1 LAPGCRPARL
11 DPPSETRRECVFFL
25 YAHYTTE
32 GHPTAERME
41 HEHLI
46 DPDLI
51 DHDASAQAVHNQI
64 EAPVDSM
71 VASTLGENGQDDAM
85 QPGERPEKPLISSKH
100 HGTRLYHSG
109 YVLVLVLL
117 YAALA
122 LFAWIVT
129 CTLTFHPITST
140 SNYGLPSLHLFER
153 VPADKSGA

>member
-25 YAHYTTE
+25 YAHYTSE

-71 VASTLGENGQDDAM
+71 VTSTLGENGQDDAM
-85 QPGERPEKPLISSKH
+85 QPGEWPEKPLISSKH

-140 SNYGLPSLHLFER
+140 SNYGLPSLHLF
-153 VPADKSGA
+153 

>member
-1 LAPGCRPARL
+1 MAPGCRPARL

-25 YAHYTTE
+25 YAHYTSE

-71 VASTLGENGQDDAM
+71 VTSTLGENGQDDAM

-140 SNYGLPSLHLFER
+140 SNYGLPSLHLF
-153 VPADKSGA
+153 D